1 MVFDHAC
8 LQSTAQ
14 KRLNVRASLRKQT
27 KKNNSLNMIFKSK
40 RKILSL

>member
-14 KRLNVRASLRKQT
+14 KKRLNVRASLRKQT
-27 KKNNSLNMIFKSK
+27 KKQLFKT
-40 RKILSL
+40 R